1 MDIPVF
7 VNARSLTLPAGA
19 QVRDAVQ
26 AGAPELLPA
35 CEAGEIEVR
44 DARGLPVPL
53 GGRLEAG
60 AILRV
65 QRPSRRGPAAGD
77 DAGG

>member
-1 MDIPVF
+1 M
-7 VNARSLTLPAGA
+7 
-19 QVRDAVQ
+19 Q

-35 CEAGEIEVR
+35 CEAGAALVT

-53 GGRLEAG
+53 GAPLSAG

-65 QRPSRRGPAAGD
+65 ARSSRRDATED
-77 DAGG
+77 DAGS

>member
-1 MDIPVF
+1 MTMPVF
-7 VNARSLTLPAGA
+7 VNARTITLAAGA
-19 QVRDAVQ
+19 TARDAVQ

-35 CEAGEIEVR
+35 CDAGEALVT

-53 GGRLEAG
+53 GEPLSAG

-65 QRPSRRGPAAGD
+65 ARSSRRGAAED
-77 DAGG
+77 DAGS